1 VIALNMEGLVAGCL
15 GLSCFSFDELG
26 AVCIDL
32 NEVLVMGRKIR
43 DEVSGGT
50 GDEHE
55 AMCMDFLDNEIFVCP
70 EVLSKLL
77 NKGVIS
83 PESRD
88 SRYPIGYGSNVWSLA
103 CVLLR
108 LLIGNAF
115 PRITLEVSEGNG
127 FDVLASYISWVEKV
141 NSVLEEKF
149 GSEYL
154 SLKQTLCKCLDINPG
169 SRPDVVDV
177 RKCIQELV
185 KHQFGFLE
193 DIEITVNSNNIDHP
207 VILAMLFQL
216 VEESSKALAE
226 HEVKEDGGQ
235 PDFLQG
241 AENKSDEDF
250 VASLS
255 NGMTGMTE
263 LKELQGHLGCITGLA
278 TGGLKSE
285 FIFKCCNIYQSYFM
299 I

>member
-1 VIALNMEGLVAGCL
+1 MIAKSVVEAVIALNLEGLVAGCL

-26 AVCIDL
+26 GVCIDL

-43 DEVSGGT
+43 DEVSGGA

-55 AMCMDFLDNEIFVCP
+55 AMCIDCLDSEIFVSP

-77 NKGVIS
+77 NKVLIS
-83 PESRD
+83 PESGD
-88 SRYPIGYGSNVWSLA
+88 SRYPIGYGSDVWSLA

-115 PRITLEVSEGNG
+115 PRITLEVSEENG
-127 FDVLASYISWVEKV
+127 LDVLASYISWVEKV

-177 RKCIQELV
+177 RKCIQDVLV
-185 KHQFGFLE
+185 KHQFGILGNT
-193 DIEITVNSNNIDHP
+193 EITVNRNNIDHP

-216 VEESSKALAE
+216 VEESSKELRE

-255 NGMTGMTE
+255 NGMT
-263 LKELQGHLGCITGLA
+263 
-278 TGGLKSE
+278 
-285 FIFKCCNIYQSYFM
+285 
-299 I
+299 